1 MCACVHFCASRLRKI
16 SPIWVTKLAKLVNVQ
31 RNLLEVV
38 TSMNIE
44 SHSGMGEV
52 WNSTDGQSLGI
63 RSYEIRVTEERHGGL
78 KRITGTIEFSDQEAF
93 DLSFTTD
100 SQVIL
105 QLETDEKLS
114 CLMDGKGIANASP
127 LKDF

>member
-1 MCACVHFCASRLRKI
+1 VRLCAFCASRLRKI

-105 QLETDEKLS
+105 QLETGEKLS